1 MALATTTTTTSALRN
16 DMVVMEE
23 DDMDLIDIHNLI
35 GSGSSAQVYL
45 GKHTKLNLSM
55 AVKLMKKDTTT
66 ERGRKR
72 INRARNEG
80 LTMAALQ
87 HKNICKVFGT
97 LETKKYVVLLLEYC
111 KGGAHIPFPLFSFA
125 FLVCFFSHF
134 SSNSWFS
141 TKAVTYGSLVGSA
154 GDLFDKLNNFGP
166 MSEEEA
172 RRYFLQLVDVVNFM
186 HVRGYIHRDIKPE
199 NILVDEAGNLI
210 LTDFGFARQYDYK
223 QRLDEW
229 VGTLQYTSPEIVS
242 QTPYVGPEVD
252 VWACGTVLLAMLTAR
267 VPFSAQK
274 ESQVVRK
281 IKAGDFSAAIVSSGA
296 NLSPEVMQ
304 LLRHMLEPNVNKR
317 ATMEDVLAHPWV
329 RGEGMFSTTVASP
342 Y

>member
-1 MALATTTTTTSALRN
+1 
-16 DMVVMEE
+16 
-23 DDMDLIDIHNLI
+23 
-35 GSGSSAQVYL
+35 
-45 GKHTKLNLSM
+45 
-55 AVKLMKKDTTT
+55 
-66 ERGRKR
+66 
-72 INRARNEG
+72 
-80 LTMAALQ
+80 
-87 HKNICKVFGT
+87 
-97 LETKKYVVLLLEYC
+97 
-111 KGGAHIPFPLFSFA
+111 
-125 FLVCFFSHF
+125 
-134 SSNSWFS
+134 
-141 TKAVTYGSLVGSA
+141 
-154 GDLFDKLNNFGP
+154 
-166 MSEEEA
+166 MSEDEA

-186 HVRGYIHRDIKPE
+186 HERGYIHRDIKPE

-281 IKAGDFSAAIVSSGA
+281 IKCGDFSAAIVSSGV

-317 ATMEDVLAHPWV
+317 ATMEDVLNHPWV
-329 RGEGMFSTTVASP
+329 RGDGMFSSTTVSSP

>member
-1 MALATTTTTTSALRN
+1 MACATTTTATSALHN
-16 DMVVMEE
+16 DMIVMEE

-55 AVKLMKKDTTT
+55 AVKLMKKDSTT

-97 LETKKYVVLLLEYC
+97 LETKKYVVLLLEFC
-111 KGGAHIPFPLFSFA
+111 KG
-125 FLVCFFSHF
+125 
-134 SSNSWFS
+134 
-141 TKAVTYGSLVGSA
+141 

-166 MSEEEA
+166 MSEDEA

-186 HVRGYIHRDIKPE
+186 HERGYIHRDIKPE

-223 QRLDEW
+223 QLLDEW

-281 IKAGDFSAAIVSSGA
+281 IKCGDFSAAIVSSGVS
-296 NLSPEVMQ
+296 LSPEVMQ

-317 ATMEDVLAHPWV
+317 ATMEDVLNHPWV
-329 RGEGMFSTTVASP
+329 RGDGMFSSTTVSSP

>member
-1 MALATTTTTTSALRN
+1 MSAKAAVVSALAATATKGATLAPPPAALVANSNNCTTTTTSSSNKPARSN
-16 DMVVMEE
+16 DGMLVMDE

-45 GKHTKLNLSM
+45 GKHTKLDLNM
-55 AVKLMKKDTTT
+55 AVKLMKKDATS

-72 INRARNEG
+72 IARARNEG

-87 HKNICKVFGT
+87 HKNVCKVYGT

-111 KGGAHIPFPLFSFA
+111 KGG
-125 FLVCFFSHF
+125 
-134 SSNSWFS
+134 
-141 TKAVTYGSLVGSA
+141 
-154 GDLFDKLNNFGP
+154 DLFDKLNNFGP
-166 MSEEEA
+166 MSEDEA
-172 RRYFLQLVDVVNFM
+172 RAYFLQLVDVVAFM
-186 HVRGYIHRDIKPE
+186 HERGYIHRDIKPE
-199 NILVDEAGNLI
+199 NILVSGDHLI
-210 LTDFGFARQYDYK
+210 LTDFGFARQYDLDEK

-274 ESQVVRK
+274 ESLVVKK
-281 IKAGDFSAAIVSSGA
+281 IKAGDFSSAIVSSGA
-296 NLSPEVMQ
+296 DLSPDVMQ
-304 LLRHMLEPNVNKR
+304 LLRHMLEPCAAQR
-317 ATMEDVLAHPWV
+317 ATMRDVLAHPWV
-329 RGEGMFSTTVASP
+329 RGSGAFAATSSLSP

>member
-1 MALATTTTTTSALRN
+1 LLA
-16 DMVVMEE
+16 
-23 DDMDLIDIHNLI
+23 
-35 GSGSSAQVYL
+35 
-45 GKHTKLNLSM
+45 
-55 AVKLMKKDTTT
+55 
-66 ERGRKR
+66 
-72 INRARNEG
+72 
-80 LTMAALQ
+80 
-87 HKNICKVFGT
+87 
-97 LETKKYVVLLLEYC
+97 
-111 KGGAHIPFPLFSFA
+111 
-125 FLVCFFSHF
+125 
-134 SSNSWFS
+134 
-141 TKAVTYGSLVGSA
+141 SA